1 MMKKLFKDMRLPKGK
16 AGWSNLTK
24 GQMKTIAILG
34 SILLVLILWCLSWVS
49 SDQNQPIQ
57 KSLEEAPKMVK
68 VSSHIDP
75 RDMWTRDV
83 QTSFKDFQG
92 EVSKLIQEERQ
103 HHEKSFADLRQELTE
118 TKQAPPIP
126 TVRIV
131 EPSADKPHEPNP
143 STSPNPAIKEHPKP
157 KLGYLKNTAL
167 KVRGLTK
174 TSEKYV
180 ASGSFARA
188 VLLTGVVAETGTESQ
203 TSPQPI
209 LMRLVDHGI
218 FSKGYRTEAIKD
230 AVIIG
235 SCYGVLASERALC
248 RLESVSLTDTKDQII
263 ERPLEGWVIGEDGR
277 PGLKGE
283 VVDKASDVARMAILN
298 GILGGIAGFFQNQ
311 AQASTFPVS
320 PISGASHALK
330 GTDALKA
337 GGASGIGSALTK
349 LADYAIKRAEQMNPV
364 ILIGAGRQVDVVFK
378 RGFQIEDAPALD
390 GIKAEVKETSQM
402 NIQEQ
407 QALAKS
413 GLKQAE
419 DFQVVNLSTKGM
431 ANNGLSNNGLG
442 SM

>member
-1 MMKKLFKDMRLPKGK
+1 
-16 AGWSNLTK
+16 
-24 GQMKTIAILG
+24 
-34 SILLVLILWCLSWVS
+34 
-49 SDQNQPIQ
+49 
-57 KSLEEAPKMVK
+57 MVK

-103 HHEKSFADLRQELTE
+103 HHEKSFAELRQELTE

-131 EPSADKPHEPNP
+131 EPSADTTREPTL
-143 STSPNPAIKEHPKP
+143 STSPKSASTAHPKP

-167 KVRGLTK
+167 KGRGLTK
-174 TSEKYV
+174 TPEKYV

-203 TSPQPI
+203 SAPQPI

-330 GTDALKA
+330 
-337 GGASGIGSALTK
+337 
-349 LADYAIKRAEQMNPV
+349 
-364 ILIGAGRQVDVVFK
+364 
-378 RGFQIEDAPALD
+378 
-390 GIKAEVKETSQM
+390 
-402 NIQEQ
+402 
-407 QALAKS
+407 
-413 GLKQAE
+413 
-419 DFQVVNLSTKGM
+419 
-431 ANNGLSNNGLG
+431 
-442 SM
+442 